1 VGEVCLRVELAAR
14 PPRQAKA
21 FSCAMDF
28 PQPNCIVCGRMP
40 DETTPLILGD
50 ALAAELGRPP
60 RPAWWRRKKKTR
72 PPLTHCENC
81 GAQLVGPYCAQCGQA
96 AIDYRRSL
104 VSLLADAAD
113 AFFNF
118 DARFFQSFGLLLFKP
133 WRLTNEFIEGKRA
146 RHVHPLRV
154 YLIASVI
161 FFLVINFLSRGSH
174 LRAQND
180 RHGVNLTLAPAEDVA
195 PSTAASTPI
204 LEFDFSDT
212 PSGAHPGLTINNTPP
227 PLLAAPS
234 PSASRKAERSP
245 DQKVFFEEL
254 DKQKGI
260 PPFVKWVEGRAKEKL
275 GPTGDRGDL
284 FMKALIQNIA
294 PMVLCCIPLFALV
307 LKILY
312 IFKRRYYIDHLIFA
326 LHTHAFLFLSTV
338 VIIGLGLLVGM
349 GSTALSAVLC
359 TLLGLAVFVELL
371 IAIRRVYR
379 QNWFATLFKFFLGSV
394 IYSVLLGI
402 AFGITAFLTLL
413 LP

>member
-1 VGEVCLRVELAAR
+1 M
-14 PPRQAKA
+14 
-21 FSCAMDF
+21 S
-28 PQPNCIVCGRMP
+28 

-50 ALAAELGRPP
+50 ALAAELDRPP
-60 RPAWWRRKKKTR
+60 RRPRWWRRKKKAP
-72 PPLTHCENC
+72 PPLSHCENC
-81 GAQLVGPYCAQCGQA
+81 GAELIGPYCAQCGQA

-104 VSLLADAAD
+104 ISLLADAAD

-118 DARFFQSFGLLLFKP
+118 DARFFQSFGLLLIKP

-174 LRAQND
+174 LEARN
-180 RHGVNLTLAPAEDVA
+180 GPGDVSLEIGPEEKA
-195 PSTAASTPI
+195 TTSTPAPTPM
-204 LEFDFSDT
+204 FSFGL
-212 PSGAHPGLTINNTPP
+212 SGQPTEAPPGLTLNGAPP

-234 PSASRKAERSP
+234 PALAPSPNRKI
-245 DQKVFFEEL
+245 FFEEL
-254 DKQKGI
+254 DQQKNI
-260 PPFVKWVEGRAKEKL
+260 PPFVKWVEGRAKDKL

-312 IFKRRYYIDHLIFA
+312 IFKRRFYIDHLIFA
-326 LHTHAFLFLSTV
+326 LHTHAFVFLSTV
-338 VIIGLGLLVGM
+338 VIIGIGFLLALQSKALTATVCTFLGI
-349 GSTALSAVLC
+349 AV
-359 TLLGLAVFVELL
+359 VMQLL

-379 QNWFATLFKFFLGSV
+379 QNWFATIFKFALGTW